1 MMVLILYLYMF
12 ILPIDVPIQEQQE
25 YITYNGYTE
34 IKIRGSPQ
42 IPLEINNKPVI
53 ITDVG
58 LIPLRK
64 QMNASCATTSLAMLM
79 DWLDQPYRTQEFYDQ
94 CAQRSKDKGAYLYQ
108 LKMCADKMGISTTV
122 KEDYDINKLKTG
134 DIVVYDIRQTNI
146 SLHASVIDQVSF
158 CEKLNQNIIRIANP
172 WNIYH
177 EYTTNE
183 FTEIY
188 TGKALIINF

>member
-1 MMVLILYLYMF
+1 MF

-64 QMNASCATTSLAMLM
+64 QINASCATTSLAMLA
-79 DWLDQPYRTQEFYDQ
+79 DYLNQPYRTQEFYDQ
-94 CAQRSKDKGAYLYQ
+94 CANRQEGGAYLYQ
-108 LKMCADKMGISTTV
+108 LKMCADKIGISTTV
-122 KEDYDINKLKTG
+122 KKDYDINKLKTG
-134 DIVVYDIRQTNI
+134 DIVVFKTFRKSFIKNETI
-146 SLHASVIDQVSF
+146 TGLHASVIDSISF

-177 EYTTNE
+177 EYTTDE
-183 FTEIY
+183 FAEIY